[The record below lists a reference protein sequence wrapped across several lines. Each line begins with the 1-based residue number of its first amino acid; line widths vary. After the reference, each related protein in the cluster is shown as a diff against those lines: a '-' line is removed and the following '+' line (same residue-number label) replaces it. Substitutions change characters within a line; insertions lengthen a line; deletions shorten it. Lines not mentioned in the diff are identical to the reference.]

1 MADGK
6 GGSFTKVVQKHA
18 GRAKERILQNLG
30 RADKTKDEVFEVY
43 MYNFS
48 RQQNAAL
55 KLQKEF
61 KNYVMCIKGL
71 QLASKALMDTLSEI
85 YEQEWVG
92 HEQIPVKAQTLE
104 LLWEDYHRKI
114 NDQVMMPLNSYITQ
128 FADVR
133 GRIAKRGRKLV
144 DYDKCR
150 HSVESLRNSAK
161 KKDDYKLGKAREE
174 LEQAK
179 QMYEIINNELHD
191 ELPALYDSR
200 IPFLVSNLQTFFSA
214 EGVFH
219 GENSKVFTFL
229 METMQKLSTESEKSG
244 IKFPPITLDNASPRS
259 YGLQNQCMVPL
270 QKRLTTVRNG
280 KMLSTPATHQ
290 PHSIHSTKGI
300 RRTQSDRDRRSRS
313 LERLA
318 DDLVGQL
325 YHEQPS
331 AEPQKQ
337 QQPLQHSGALSRYS
351 EQHLSYA
358 ERRGPSLELSANN
371 SRRSFS
377 TQHLSKRDHE
387 ELIEPSK
394 AVPLGIRGDEKP
406 IVPPFRRRSSA
417 SRTKGVNELLAAKHG
432 TNENEASPERFVA
445 SHTGAQYARVRR
457 YSEQS
462 SEVVDR
468 SVQDRRPVSS
478 VGYRDRHRY
487 SVDRFS
493 GVDSV
498 DADRCSLPGGLQ
510 RGLMSSSSSM
520 VNRPVELYLVVRP
533 AAGKTRAEAAVQVS
547 SLDKRLY
554 GNVADKSLP
563 PASSLVSREVE
574 TRPYEE
580 IEFRKGKTDRN
591 SDISIKVTETNGQVT
606 SPLMA
611 SPVRSEPECVA
622 CGTSSRM
629 KCIWLNDAEFS
640 ALGYQ
645 PWQCLRCAVH
655 GSLDEARRN
664 LCIWF
669 TRVTKLKANYS
680 QWHWKRQGGAA
691 RLDNEDMPGYRGSY
705 AEQNGGEV
713 PVARKREEKEYEP
726 VEVGAQMKDHTEDLY
741 DIPVG
746 ATTTDLPSGVLY
758 RVRATYKYT
767 AEDVDE
773 LNFESGELI
782 RVVEYE
788 DPEEQEEG
796 WLMGIKESTGEKGLF
811 PANFTRPI

>member
-259 YGLQNQCMVPL
+259 YGLQN
-270 QKRLTTVRNG
+270 
-280 KMLSTPATHQ
+280 
-290 PHSIHSTKGI
+290 
-300 RRTQSDRDRRSRS
+300 
-313 LERLA
+313 
-318 DDLVGQL
+318 
-325 YHEQPS
+325 
-331 AEPQKQ
+331 
-337 QQPLQHSGALSRYS
+337 
-351 EQHLSYA
+351 
-358 ERRGPSLELSANN
+358 
-371 SRRSFS
+371 
-377 TQHLSKRDHE
+377 
-387 ELIEPSK
+387 
-394 AVPLGIRGDEKP
+394 
-406 IVPPFRRRSSA
+406 
-417 SRTKGVNELLAAKHG
+417 
-432 TNENEASPERFVA
+432 
-445 SHTGAQYARVRR
+445 
-457 YSEQS
+457 
-462 SEVVDR
+462 
-468 SVQDRRPVSS
+468 
-478 VGYRDRHRY
+478 
-487 SVDRFS
+487 
-493 GVDSV
+493 
-498 DADRCSLPGGLQ
+498 
-510 RGLMSSSSSM
+510 
-520 VNRPVELYLVVRP
+520 
-533 AAGKTRAEAAVQVS
+533 
-547 SLDKRLY
+547 
-554 GNVADKSLP
+554 
-563 PASSLVSREVE
+563 SLVSREVE

-611 SPVRSEPECVA
+611 SPVRS
-622 CGTSSRM
+622 
-629 KCIWLNDAEFS
+629 
-640 ALGYQ
+640 
-645 PWQCLRCAVH
+645 
-655 GSLDEARRN
+655 
-664 LCIWF
+664 
-669 TRVTKLKANYS
+669 
-680 QWHWKRQGGAA
+680 AA